1 MPALYWASTNVSTQS
16 GGPTLDDWRNVVV
29 DGMEKLGFQ
38 GVSKNPDDVN
48 GGTPDTFA
56 AVTFIQLG
64 GDGLRYTAVIMVASE
79 NANTAMEVRASLLN
93 SIQTA
98 AFL

>member
-1 MPALYWASTNVSTQS
+1 MPALYWASTNVATQS
-16 GGPTLDDWRNVVV
+16 GGPTLGDWRNVVV
-29 DGMEKLGFQ
+29 DGMNKLGFQ

-56 AVTFIQLG
+56 AVTFIQLD
-64 GDGLRYTAVIMVASE
+64 GDGLRYAAVIMVAGD
-79 NANTAMEVRASLLN
+79 NGNVALEVRANLLN
-93 SIQTA
+93 YIQTA